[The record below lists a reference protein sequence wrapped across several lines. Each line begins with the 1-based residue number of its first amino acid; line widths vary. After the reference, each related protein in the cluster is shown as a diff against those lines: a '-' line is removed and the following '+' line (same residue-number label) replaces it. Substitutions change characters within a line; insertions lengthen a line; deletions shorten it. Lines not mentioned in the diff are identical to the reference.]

1 MAKHEC
7 AEVNRFHHLLNQTYY
22 PVGMLWVCPDCE
34 ALWMRTM
41 WCADS
46 YLLSRYLRR
55 EPWSRVPNFLAGG
68 ILRFIAKHSEMT
80 DEEIRA
86 MIMQEDSQDRFKQ
99 P

>member
-7 AEVNRFHHLLNQTYY
+7 AEVNRLHHLLNQTYY

-68 ILRFIAKHSEMT
+68 ILRFIAKNSGRT
-80 DEEIRA
+80 DEEIHA
-86 MIMQEDSQDRFKQ
+86 MIMQEDSQDRYK
-99 P
+99 